1 MDELKIS
8 LGTKNSVVDV
18 ARSQAVAAT
27 LREMGHDVD
36 VVHIPAAGDS
46 ETVGQ
51 LRLGLMRGD
60 FDLVVHRMHRIPK
73 QQMPGLTFAAILKR
87 GDQRDALVARD
98 GLTLEQLPEG
108 SVIATRSGLRRSQ
121 LLSINPGL
129 TFVKRT
135 PGQLIEFL
143 EKVRTGELDGL
154 VAGAADFEAV
164 GRLDLVTEY
173 LDDILP
179 DAGLGAT
186 GLECRS
192 EDKELISILQELDH
206 PDTRVCVMAERA
218 AYAALD
224 VSEAVS
230 VAAKATREG
239 VLSLIVAVLPKDGS
253 KGLVVQMGMPTSE
266 YHAIRTARR
275 AAAYLRSKGAEELG
289 RNRVQTEAEAE
300 EESGRRITEL
310 TKAKILIPREEGRIA
325 RGLRGHVLDVT
336 SVMLQRR
343 EVLAVS
349 STLDGADW
357 VAFTSVRAVE
367 SIRDLGWR
375 LPEEAKIAAV
385 GGGTADA
392 LREMG
397 YHVDL
402 VPEGAAGV
410 PALLDIWPT
419 GDGTGT
425 VLGPGSALL
434 APGFISGLHAKGW
447 KAQLIPVYTM
457 QLLREAPA
465 DIREMWEEGAFDAVI
480 VTSGSNAIAVG
491 RLLGWHPDVLV
502 FAIGDSA
509 TKVLERAGIKI
520 AGSTED
526 YSSAEVLRLLRE
538 VIEG

>member
-1 MDELKIS
+1 MKIS

-18 ARSQAVAAT
+18 ARSRAVADT
-27 LREMGHDVD
+27 LRDMGHDVD

-73 QQMPGLTFAAILKR
+73 QQMPGLTFAAVLKR

-98 GLTLEQLPEG
+98 GMTVEQLPEG
-108 SVIATRSGLRRSQ
+108 SVIATRSSRRRSQ
-121 LLSINPGL
+121 LLNINPGL
-129 TFVKRT
+129 TFVQRT

-143 EKVRTGELDGL
+143 EKVCTGEIDGV

-164 GRLDLVTEY
+164 GRLDVVTEY
-173 LDDILP
+173 LDDLLP

-192 EDKELISILQELDH
+192 EDTELIRILQELDH

-224 VSEAVS
+224 VSDAVS
-230 VAAKATREG
+230 VAAKARRDG

-253 KGLVVQMGMPTSE
+253 KGLMVQMGMPTSE

-289 RNRVQTEAEAE
+289 RTQPQSDAESTAE
-300 EESGRRITEL
+300 EGRRVTEL
-310 TKAKILIPREEGRIA
+310 AKARILIPREEGRIA
-325 RGLRGHVLDVT
+325 RGLRAHGLDVT
-336 SVMLQRR
+336 SVMLQRL

-349 STLDGADW
+349 STLEGADW

-367 SIRDLGWR
+367 SIRELGWT
-375 LPEEAKIAAV
+375 LPKDAKIAAIGV
-385 GGGTADA
+385 GTADA

-402 VPEGAAGV
+402 VPEEGAGV
-410 PALLDIWPT
+410 AALLDIWPE
-419 GDGTGT
+419 GEGT
-425 VLGPGSALL
+425 VLVPGSALL
-434 APGFISGLHAKGW
+434 APGFISGVQEKGW
-447 KAQLIPVYTM
+447 NAQLIPVYTM

-465 DIREMWEEGAFDAVI
+465 DIHEMWQEGAFDVVI

-491 RLLGWHPDVLV
+491 RLLGWNPDVLV
-502 FAIGDSA
+502 VAVGDSA
-509 TKVLERAGIKI
+509 AKVLERAGVEV
-520 AGSTED
+520 AGTTED
-526 YSSAEVLRLLRE
+526 YSSSEVLRVLRE
-538 VIEG
+538 IIER

>member
-18 ARSQAVAAT
+18 ARSRAVADT
-27 LREMGHDVD
+27 LRDMGHDVD

-73 QQMPGLTFAAILKR
+73 QQMPGLTFAAVLKR

-98 GLTLEQLPEG
+98 GMTVEQLPEG
-108 SVIATRSGLRRSQ
+108 SVIATRSSRRRSQ
-121 LLSINPGL
+121 LLNINPGL
-129 TFVKRT
+129 TFVQRT

-143 EKVRTGELDGL
+143 EKVCTGEIDGV

-164 GRLDLVTEY
+164 GRLDVVTEY
-173 LDDILP
+173 LDDLLP

-192 EDKELISILQELDH
+192 EDTELIRILQELDH

-224 VSEAVS
+224 VSDAVS
-230 VAAKATREG
+230 VAAKARRDG

-253 KGLVVQMGMPTSE
+253 KGLMVQMGMPTSE

-289 RNRVQTEAEAE
+289 RTQPQSDAESTAE
-300 EESGRRITEL
+300 EGRRVTEL
-310 TKAKILIPREEGRIA
+310 AKARILIPREEGRIA
-325 RGLRGHVLDVT
+325 RGLRAHGLDVT
-336 SVMLQRR
+336 SVMLQRL

-349 STLDGADW
+349 STLEGADW

-367 SIRDLGWR
+367 SIRELGWT
-375 LPEEAKIAAV
+375 LPKDAKIAAIGV
-385 GGGTADA
+385 GTADA

-402 VPEGAAGV
+402 VPEEGAGV
-410 PALLDIWPT
+410 AALLDIWPE
-419 GDGTGT
+419 GEGT
-425 VLGPGSALL
+425 VLVPGSALL
-434 APGFISGLHAKGW
+434 APGFISGVQEKGW
-447 KAQLIPVYTM
+447 NAQLIPVYTM

-465 DIREMWEEGAFDAVI
+465 DIHEMWQEGAFDVVI

-491 RLLGWHPDVLV
+491 RLLGWNPDVLV
-502 FAIGDSA
+502 VAVGDSA
-509 TKVLERAGIKI
+509 AKVLERAGVEV
-520 AGSTED
+520 AGTTED
-526 YSSAEVLRLLRE
+526 YSSSEVLRVLRE
-538 VIEG
+538 IIER